1 MTRIVIV
8 LTENYADWESALLAA
23 VARTYYGAEILTASP
38 DGQKVTSA
46 GGFRVTPDMAIADID
61 ADRTDLL
68 VLNGGT
74 AWEKATPDHLIDKV
88 RMMRERNK
96 PVAAI
101 CGAVGALADAGLLD
115 DIAHT
120 GNSLEEVSG
129 RAGYHGAAHYVA
141 RPSAMTAD
149 GMTTAPGTAPVSF
162 MKAVCDAMGFGGP
175 QLDYYVGL
183 HAAQHAVS
191 PH

>member
-1 MTRIVIV
+1 MAKIVIV

-23 VARTYYGAEILTASP
+23 VARTYYAAEIMIASP
-38 DGQKVTSA
+38 DGQPVTSA

-61 ADRTDLL
+61 TDAVDLL

-88 RMMRERNK
+88 RVLRAGNK

-115 DIAHT
+115 DLAHT
-120 GNSLEEVSG
+120 GNSLEELSG
-129 RAGYHGAAHYVA
+129 CAGYHGAAHFVA
-141 RPSAMTAD
+141 RPAAVT
-149 GMTTAPGTAPVSF
+149 GNGIITAPGTAPVSF
-162 MKAVCDAMGFGGP
+162 MKAVCELMGFGGP
-175 QLDYYVGL
+175 ELDYYVGM
-183 HAAQHAVS
+183 HAAQHAAA
-191 PH
+191 